1 MIQRF
6 AALLCL
12 FSGGMH
18 AAALP
23 FFEHVGTFF
32 HSSGGQLVE
41 VSTDKLKIGAM
52 VLEWRGPTGGI
63 LAGENPRAV

>member
-12 FSGGMH
+12 FSGGMA

-23 FFEHVGTFF
+23 FFEQAGTSF
-32 HSSGGQLVE
+32 HSSGPQFVE

-52 VLEWRGPTGGI
+52 LLEWRGRTGGAWPAKI
-63 LAGENPRAV
+63 PRAT